1 MTPISGVSSGANIS
15 PSLLRGLES
24 LKSLKGIEGF
34 EGVGSL
40 GSPQPTSPASPSFK
54 EFLLDAL
61 DHVNSMQQEADH
73 AVEQFATGEDINAAE
88 VLTAVQKADLS
99 FRMMMQ
105 IRNKLVQAYQ
115 EIKEIRI

>member
-1 MTPISGVSSGANIS
+1 MAPINGIAIP
-15 PSLLRGLES
+15 PSLARGLE
-24 LKSLKGIEGF
+24 SLKGIEGF
-34 EGVGSL
+34 EGIQGLETLSTPEQTT
-40 GSPQPTSPASPSFK
+40 GPSFK
-54 EFLLDAL
+54 EFLLDSL
-61 DHVNSMQQEADH
+61 DHVNAMQLDANQ
-73 AVEQFATGEDINAAE
+73 AVEQLATGEDVNAAE

>member
-1 MTPISGVSSGANIS
+1 MTPISGIS
-15 PSLLRGLES
+15 IPPSLARSIE
-24 LKSLKGIEGF
+24 SLKGIAGF
-34 EGVGSL
+34 EGLQGL
-40 GSPQPTSPASPSFK
+40 ETPNSPQASSPAFK

-61 DHVNSMQQEADH
+61 DHVNSMQNDANH
-73 AVEQFATGEDINAAE
+73 AVEQLATGEDVNAAE

>member
-1 MTPISGVSSGANIS
+1 MTPINGISIS
-15 PSLLRGLES
+15 PSLARGLE
-24 LKSLKGIEGF
+24 SLKGIEGF
-34 EGVGSL
+34 EGL
-40 GSPQPTSPASPSFK
+40 ETLNSPQEAAPPFK

-61 DHVNSMQQEADH
+61 DHVNAMQHDADH
-73 AVEQFATGEDINAAE
+73 AVEQLSTGADVNAAE

-105 IRNKLVQAYQ
+105 IRNKLMQAYQ

>member
-1 MTPISGVSSGANIS
+1 MTSINGISIP
-15 PSLLRGLES
+15 PSMASGLEA
-24 LKSLKGIEGF
+24 LKGIEGF
-34 EGVGSL
+34 EGLEGLKTL
-40 GSPQPTSPASPSFK
+40 GTPQDAAPSFK
-54 EFLLDAL
+54 EFLLDSL
-61 DHVNSMQQEADH
+61 DHVNSMQHDAEH
-73 AVEQFATGEDINAAE
+73 AVEQLATGEDVNAAE

>member
-1 MTPISGVSSGANIS
+1 MTPISGIS
-15 PSLLRGLES
+15 IPPSLARSIE
-24 LKSLKGIEGF
+24 SLKGIEGF
-34 EGVGSL
+34 EGLQGL
-40 GSPQPTSPASPSFK
+40 ETPNSPAFK

-61 DHVNSMQQEADH
+61 DHVNSMQNDANH
-73 AVEQFATGEDINAAE
+73 AVEQLATGEDVNAAE

>member
-1 MTPISGVSSGANIS
+1 MTPINGIS
-15 PSLLRGLES
+15 IPPSLARSFE
-24 LKSLKGIEGF
+24 SLKGIEGF
-34 EGVGSL
+34 EGLSGL
-40 GSPQPTSPASPSFK
+40 EQLNSPQDGAPSFK
-54 EFLLDAL
+54 EFLLDSL
-61 DHVNSMQQEADH
+61 DHVNSMQHDANH
-73 AVEQFATGEDINAAE
+73 AVEQLATGEDVNAAE

>member
-1 MTPISGVSSGANIS
+1 MTPINGIAIP
-15 PSLLRGLES
+15 PSLARGLEN
-24 LKSLKGIEGF
+24 LKGIEGF
-34 EGVGSL
+34 EWL
-40 GSPQPTSPASPSFK
+40 ETLNAPQETTPAFK
-54 EFLLDAL
+54 EFLIDAL
-61 DHVNSMQQEADH
+61 DQVNTMQHDADH
-73 AVEQFATGEDINAAE
+73 AVEQLATGEDVNAAE

>member
-1 MTPISGVSSGANIS
+1 MNPIQGVSIAPPAIPGA
-15 PSLLRGLES
+15 
-24 LKSLKGIEGF
+24 
-34 EGVGSL
+34 V
-40 GSPQPTSPASPSFK
+40 TSASAPDAAAKPFK
-54 EFLLDAL
+54 NFLLEAIH
-61 DHVNSMQQEADH
+61 HVNDMQQNADH
-73 AVEQFATGEDINAAE
+73 AVEALVTGGEADMAE

>member
-1 MTPISGVSSGANIS
+1 MTPINGIS
-15 PSLLRGLES
+15 IPPSLARGLE
-24 LKSLKGIEGF
+24 SLKGIEGF
-34 EGVGSL
+34 EGVEAVNT
-40 GSPQPTSPASPSFK
+40 PQQTTGPSFK
-54 EFLLDAL
+54 EYLLDAL
-61 DHVNSMQQEADH
+61 DQVNSMQHDANH
-73 AVEQFATGEDINAAE
+73 AVEQLATGEDVNAAE

>member
-1 MTPISGVSSGANIS
+1 MLDVTLPARFAMRFKRL
-15 PSLLRGLES
+15 SLDVTDC
-24 LKSLKGIEGF
+24 F
-34 EGVGSL
+34 
-40 GSPQPTSPASPSFK
+40 
-54 EFLLDAL
+54 
-61 DHVNSMQQEADH
+61 QQVVDR
-73 AVEQFATGEDINAAE
+73 QLATGGDVNAAE

>member
-1 MTPISGVSSGANIS
+1 MAPINGIAIP
-15 PSLLRGLES
+15 PSLARGLE
-24 LKSLKGIEGF
+24 SLKGIEGF
-34 EGVGSL
+34 EGLEGL
-40 GSPQPTSPASPSFK
+40 KTLNSPQETAPSFK

-61 DHVNSMQQEADH
+61 DHVNSMQHDADH
-73 AVEQFATGEDINAAE
+73 AVEQLATGKDVNAAE

>member
-1 MTPISGVSSGANIS
+1 MTPINGIAIP
-15 PSLLRGLES
+15 PSLARGLE
-24 LKSLKGIEGF
+24 SLKGIEGF
-34 EGVGSL
+34 EGLEGL
-40 GSPQPTSPASPSFK
+40 GSPSEQTPSFK

-61 DHVNSMQQEADH
+61 DHVNSMQHDADH
-73 AVEQFATGEDINAAE
+73 AVEQLATGEDVSAAE